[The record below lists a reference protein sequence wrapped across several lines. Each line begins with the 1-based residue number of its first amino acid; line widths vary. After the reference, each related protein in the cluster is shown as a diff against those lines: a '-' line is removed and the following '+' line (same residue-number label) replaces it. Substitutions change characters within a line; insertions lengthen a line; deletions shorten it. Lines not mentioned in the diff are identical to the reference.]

1 MTDLSRTAPR
11 PRTGPLLFVPVRF
24 QRVTFLKWLKR
35 VHAWTGLWG
44 ALFFL
49 CLGTS
54 GFLLNHRS
62 ILKIDTGKPQEV
74 SSLDAAVAPGSI
86 RDATALD
93 AWAHANLGVR
103 GEGRS
108 PPPAAKVRSVVLGR
122 ELPAA
127 EKLARSFNLVDG
139 RVTVSIFPGSS
150 AVTVKREA
158 VGVLS
163 ILKNLHLGSGLGV
176 GWILLIDTIAGAL
189 ITMSLTGVL
198 LWSRLHGRRLLAAAI
213 AGGSLLWALAAAI
226 PAFGSA

>member
-1 MTDLSRTAPR
+1 
-11 PRTGPLLFVPVRF
+11 
-24 QRVTFLKWLKR
+24 VTFLKWLKR

-74 SSLDAAVAPGSI
+74 SSIDAAVRPGTITDAP
-86 RDATALD
+86 ALD
-93 AWAHANLGVR
+93 AWARANLGVR

-108 PPPAAKVRSVVLGR
+108 PPPEPAQRSAVLGR

-127 EKLARSFNLVDG
+127 EKLVRSFNLVDG
-139 RVTVSIFPGSS
+139 RVVVSTFPGSPAIS
-150 AVTVKREA
+150 VKREA
-158 VGVLS
+158 VGLLS
-163 ILKNLHLGSGLGV
+163 VLKNLHLGSGLGV

-189 ITMSLTGVL
+189 ITMSVTGVL
-198 LWSRLHGRRLLAAAI
+198 LWSRLHGRRLAAVGI
-213 AGGSLLWALAAAI
+213 AGGSLMWALSAAV
-226 PAFGSA
+226 PAFGVG